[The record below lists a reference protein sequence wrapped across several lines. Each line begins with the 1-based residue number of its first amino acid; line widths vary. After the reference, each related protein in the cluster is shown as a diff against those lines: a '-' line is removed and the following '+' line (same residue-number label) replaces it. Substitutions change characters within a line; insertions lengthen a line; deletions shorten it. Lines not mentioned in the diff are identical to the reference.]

1 MDQLY
6 LEITPSVLKS
16 IVGSTSSMSGLS
28 LFDSLDQEANEPELE
43 IRVVKKLMKLRS
55 EIIMICLEGSLTFIM
70 DCSKPVSLR
79 SGEVILFKEG
89 QIIEFIE
96 ADLNSKLILM
106 AVPQGMGLRDFKDW
120 SSFSYPL
127 VISPS
132 NDVMD
137 ELCTLYRLMRKKMDN
152 PTFSR
157 REEIISAY
165 MNVIM
170 LNLYDTMIKADID
183 SSKKSAIKDGNR
195 ELIIYNQFIRE
206 VKKAFTSH
214 RDVGHY
220 ASALHLSP
228 GHLSRI
234 VKNVSGKTVSEW
246 IKDYVILEAKVMLRS
261 KDLAIYEISDMLS
274 FPNPSF
280 FSKYFRERVGI
291 TPTQYRDSE

>member
-1 MDQLY
+1 
-6 LEITPSVLKS
+6 
-16 IVGSTSSMSGLS
+16 
-28 LFDSLDQEANEPELE
+28 
-43 IRVVKKLMKLRS
+43 
-55 EIIMICLEGSLTFIM
+55 
-70 DCSKPVSLR
+70 
-79 SGEVILFKEG
+79 
-89 QIIEFIE
+89 
-96 ADLNSKLILM
+96 
-106 AVPQGMGLRDFKDW
+106 
-120 SSFSYPL
+120 
-127 VISPS
+127 
-132 NDVMD
+132 
-137 ELCTLYRLMRKKMDN
+137 
-152 PTFSR
+152 
-157 REEIISAY
+157 
-165 MNVIM
+165 
-170 LNLYDTMIKADID
+170 
-183 SSKKSAIKDGNR
+183 
-195 ELIIYNQFIRE
+195 

>member
-6 LEITPSVLKS
+6 LEVTPSVLKS

-43 IRVVKKLMKLRS
+43 IQVVKKLMKLRS
-55 EIIMICLEGSLTFIM
+55 EIIMICLEGTLTFIM
-70 DCSKPVSLR
+70 DCSRPVSLR

-106 AVPQGMGLRDFKDW
+106 AVPQDIGLRDFKDW
-120 SSFSYPL
+120 SSFSYSL
-127 VISPS
+127 IITPS
-132 NDVMD
+132 KEVMD

-152 PTFSR
+152 LSFSR
-157 REEIISAY
+157 REEIIIAY

-170 LNLYDTMIKADID
+170 LNLYDAIIKTDID
-183 SSKKSAIKDGNR
+183 SSKNSALKGGNR

-220 ASALHLSP
+220 ASALHLSS

-234 VKNVSGKTVSEW
+234 VKKCKW
-246 IKDYVILEAKVMLRS
+246 KDGE
-261 KDLAIYEISDMLS
+261 
-274 FPNPSF
+274 
-280 FSKYFRERVGI
+280 
-291 TPTQYRDSE
+291 